1 MWEVDKNFNFKIY
14 ILIFSFRG
22 VYLWATATTTMIFDD
37 DDDDDDEGLHVG
49 FFPRALITWH
59 HKQNQFFS
67 EILDISEI
75 AEWRVSIIP
84 PYGRPQH
91 SSGHAPRGHVFSWKS
106 FYQLQQPL
114 KTIPFLPF
122 SLHLTLKQMGRGA
135 RRDWSA

>member
-1 MWEVDKNFNFKIY
+1 
-14 ILIFSFRG
+14 
-22 VYLWATATTTMIFDD
+22 MIFDD

-49 FFPRALITWH
+49 FFSQSTYNVTSQAKPI
-59 HKQNQFFS
+59 FS

-135 RRDWSA
+135 RRD

>member
-1 MWEVDKNFNFKIY
+1 
-14 ILIFSFRG
+14 
-22 VYLWATATTTMIFDD
+22 MIFDD

-49 FFPRALITWH
+49 FFSQSTYNVTSQAKPI
-59 HKQNQFFS
+59 FS

-91 SSGHAPRGHVFSWKS
+91 SSGHAPRGHAFSWKS

-122 SLHLTLKQMGRGA
+122 FSP
-135 RRDWSA
+135 SYS

>member
-1 MWEVDKNFNFKIY
+1 
-14 ILIFSFRG
+14 
-22 VYLWATATTTMIFDD
+22 MIF

-49 FFPRALITWH
+49 FFSQSTYNVTSQAKPI
-59 HKQNQFFS
+59 FS

-91 SSGHAPRGHVFSWKS
+91 SSGHALRGHA
-106 FYQLQQPL
+106 QQPL

-135 RRDWSA
+135 RRD

>member
-1 MWEVDKNFNFKIY
+1 MSILKFIFLFSHFEVFIFERRRRPRWYLMMTMMMMMKGFMWV
-14 ILIFSFRG
+14 
-22 VYLWATATTTMIFDD
+22 
-37 DDDDDDEGLHVG
+37 

-91 SSGHAPRGHVFSWKS
+91 SSGHAPRGHAFSWKS

>member
-1 MWEVDKNFNFKIY
+1 MDKNFNFKIY
-14 ILIFSFRG
+14 IFNFLISRCLSLSDG
-22 VYLWATATTTMIFDD
+22 DD
-37 DDDDDDEGLHVG
+37 HDDIWWWRWWWWWWRASCG

-91 SSGHAPRGHVFSWKS
+91 SSGHAPRGHAFSWKS

>member
-1 MWEVDKNFNFKIY
+1 MDKNFNFKIY

-49 FFPRALITWH
+49 FFPQSTYNVTSQAKPI
-59 HKQNQFFS
+59 FFRN
-67 EILDISEI
+67 IGHFRNR
-75 AEWRVSIIP
+75 RVESINNSSVWP
-84 PYGRPQH
+84 PQH

>member
-1 MWEVDKNFNFKIY
+1 MDKNFNFKIY

-49 FFPRALITWH
+49 FFSQSTYNVTSQAKPI
-59 HKQNQFFS
+59 FFRN
-67 EILDISEI
+67 IGHFRNR
-75 AEWRVSIIP
+75 RVESINNSSVWP
-84 PYGRPQH
+84 PPQH
-91 SSGHAPRGHVFSWKS
+91 SSGHAPRGHAFSWKS